1 MSLGVLILQLLL
13 DLQRKSIGDQLR
25 KARESAVSTTLSQTA
40 RYLEKWIPTCDA
52 SDLEGIHVSQLKWA
66 LEHVKRLRDDGTF
79 LSLEVQD
86 QLYRQELE
94 AFVTIAE
101 RLCDSIEVLVRSIEM
116 TAPKKRLQSDLDEAR
131 TVVETFKGQ
140 TERILTR
147 LTGDRDDPLGTMGG

>member
-1 MSLGVLILQLLL
+1 
-13 DLQRKSIGDQLR
+13 
-25 KARESAVSTTLSQTA
+25 
-40 RYLEKWIPTCDA
+40 
-52 SDLEGIHVSQLKWA
+52 LEGIHVSQLKWA